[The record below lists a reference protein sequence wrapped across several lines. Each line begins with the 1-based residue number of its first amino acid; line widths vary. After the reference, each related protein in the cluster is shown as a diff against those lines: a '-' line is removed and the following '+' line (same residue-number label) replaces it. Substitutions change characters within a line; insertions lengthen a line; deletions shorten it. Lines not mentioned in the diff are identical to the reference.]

1 MLLKVISPSIAS
13 TCFTPKLH
21 EGTVSL
27 SLVVCSCAVALRGRI
42 VSLSDSGDWQSR
54 LKACGKFWPATSL
67 NTDPKSHHM
76 ASLFTLG
83 TNCKWKVRSHLIVLT
98 EHSDY
103 LLPVVLRRAVAPT
116 MDWFPGVVFHF
127 CAFGVEIEYLC
138 TEERFCVKLGNM
150 IQMIMTL
157 EIISAM
163 EFLLLSIAWLKKPM
177 NGRMGY

>member
-21 EGTVSL
+21 EGTLSL

-67 NTDPKSHHM
+67 NTDHKSHPM

-116 MDWFPGVVFHF
+116 MDWFPGVFF
-127 CAFGVEIEYLC
+127 TFTL
-138 TEERFCVKLGNM
+138 LGLILN
-150 IQMIMTL
+150 IY
-157 EIISAM
+157 A
-163 EFLLLSIAWLKKPM
+163 LKKDFVS
-177 NGRMGY
+177 NLETWYSKWSWT